1 MALLFDRFIL
11 DPDAFELRRDG
22 AVVPLEP
29 QVLEL
34 LLFLARHPGRLV
46 TRDELVEAVWHGR
59 IVSEATIASRIKAAR
74 RTIGDDGTAQR
85 LIATVHGRGFRF
97 LAEVRDDADDTPSPP
112 AAVPPI
118 AIEVPNDRPSLAVL
132 PFRYLALDPAHRFL
146 LAGLQDEVTAG
157 LGRVRSYL
165 VVNSGSAASAA
176 STTGDLRAIGAGLGV
191 RYLVTGSLRAGAGR
205 LRVTAHLV
213 EAASGIE
220 VWSGRFESAAGDTFE
235 LQDAITEAL
244 IGALSPALYAVE
256 ADRLKRQR
264 PASLAAYDR
273 VLKAIPDCWAV
284 ERAASRRAM
293 TELKAAILA
302 DSDYGLAHALLS
314 WCHGQQVVY
323 NWTSRPAEHRAEALA
338 LARRGHALD
347 PTDSMVLT
355 LLATAES
362 AAGEVAAARRHLDR
376 GLEIDPNCCWAWNR
390 SGYLH
395 CYTGDPEAG
404 IADLER
410 SLRLS
415 PLDPLRHLGFVGMGL
430 AHFVAADYHSALAWI
445 NRALDERPG
454 IIWVNRLVA
463 ACAAL
468 AGDMERAGRA
478 VAIVEGYAPGIRA
491 DDIVRA
497 IPHQVEATRE
507 RYRAALVQA
516 GFRP

>member
-1 MALLFDRFIL
+1 MALRFEDCTI
-11 DPDAFELRRDG
+11 DPDNFELRRAG
-22 AVVPLEP
+22 EAVPVEP

-34 LLFLARHPGRLV
+34 LLFLAANPGRLV
-46 TRDELVEAVWHGR
+46 TRDELVEAVWQGR
-59 IVSEATIASRIKAAR
+59 IVSDATIASRIKAAR
-74 RTIGDDGTAQR
+74 RAIGDDGTAQR

-97 LAEVRDDADDTPSPP
+97 LAEVGDDADRTPP
-112 AAVPPI
+112 APTAPPI

-132 PFRYLALDPAHRFL
+132 PFRYLADDPAHRFL

-176 STTGDLRAIGAGLGV
+176 GATDDLRAIGAGLGV
-191 RYLVTGSLRAGAGR
+191 RYLVTGSLRAGGGR

-213 EAASGIE
+213 EAATGIE
-220 VWSGRFESAAGDTFE
+220 VWSGRFESEAGDTFE
-235 LQDAITEAL
+235 LQDSITEAL

-264 PASLAAYDR
+264 PAVLAAYDH
-273 VLKAIPDCWAV
+273 VLRAIPDCWAV

-293 TELKAAILA
+293 AELELAIAA
-302 DSDYGLAHALLS
+302 DPDYGLAHALLS

-323 NWTSRPAEHRAEALA
+323 NWTSSPAEHRAAALT
-338 LARRGHALD
+338 LARRGYALD

-362 AAGEVAAARRHLDR
+362 AAGEVAAARCHLYR

-395 CYTGDPEAG
+395 CYTGDPESG
-404 IADLER
+404 IADFEHA
-410 SLRLS
+410 LRLS
-415 PLDPLRHLGFVGMGL
+415 PLDPLRHLSFVGMGL
-430 AHFVAADYHSALAWI
+430 ARFVAADYAAALMWIDRALA
-445 NRALDERPG
+445 DRPG
-454 IIWVNRLVA
+454 ILWVNRLVA

-468 AGDMERAGRA
+468 AGDRERAARA

-491 DDIVRA
+491 ADIVQA

-507 RYRAALVQA
+507 RYRRALVLA
-516 GFRP
+516 GFSP

>member
-1 MALLFDRFIL
+1 MALRFDCFTL

-74 RTIGDDGTAQR
+74 RAIGDDGTAQR

-97 LAEVRDDADDTPSPP
+97 LAEVRGDAERGLPP
-112 AAVPPI
+112 AAVAPPI

-132 PFRYLALDPAHRFL
+132 PFRYLADDPAHRFL

-176 STTGDLRAIGAGLGV
+176 GTTDDLRAIGAGLGV
-191 RYLVTGSLRAGAGR
+191 RYLVTGSLRAGAGQ
-205 LRVTAHLV
+205 LRVIAHLV

-220 VWSGRFESAAGDTFE
+220 VWSGRFESPAGDTFE

-264 PASLAAYDR
+264 PAVLAAYDR

-293 TELKAAILA
+293 AELKAAILA
-302 DSDYGLAHALLS
+302 DPDYGLAHALLS

-430 AHFVAADYHSALAWI
+430 AHFVAADYPSALQWI
-445 NRALDERPG
+445 DRALDDRPG
-454 IIWVNRLVA
+454 ILWVNRLVA

-468 AGDMERAGRA
+468 AGDKERAGRA

-507 RYRAALVQA
+507 RYRAALIQA

>member
-1 MALLFDRFIL
+1 MALRFDRCTI

-22 AVVPLEP
+22 EVVPVEP

-34 LLFLARHPGRLV
+34 LLFLATNPGRLV
-46 TRDELVEAVWHGR
+46 TRDELVEAVWRGR

-74 RTIGDDGTAQR
+74 RAIGDDGTAQR

-97 LAEVRDDADDTPSPP
+97 LAGVRDDADGTPASP
-112 AAVPPI
+112 AAPPI
-118 AIEVPNDRPSLAVL
+118 AIEVPTDRPSLAVL
-132 PFRYLALDPAHRFL
+132 PFRYLADDPAYRFL

-176 STTGDLRAIGAGLGV
+176 AVSDDLRAIGAGLGV

-220 VWSGRFESAAGDTFE
+220 VWSGRFESEAGDTFE

-244 IGALSPALYAVE
+244 IGALSPALYAAE

-264 PASLAAYDR
+264 PAVLAAYDR

-293 TELKAAILA
+293 AELEAAIAA
-302 DSDYGLAHALLS
+302 DPDYGLAHALLS

-323 NWTSRPAEHRAEALA
+323 NWTSRPADHRATALT
-338 LARRGHALD
+338 LARRGYALD

-362 AAGEVAAARRHLDR
+362 AAGEVLAARRHLDR
-376 GLEIDPNCCWAWNR
+376 GLEIDSNCCWAWNR

-395 CYTGDPEAG
+395 CYTGDPDAG
-404 IADLER
+404 IADFER

-415 PLDPLRHLGFVGMGL
+415 PLDPLRHLSFVGMGL
-430 AHFVAADYHSALAWI
+430 AGFVAADYPSALGWI
-445 NRALDERPG
+445 DRALADRPG
-454 IIWVNRLVA
+454 ILWVNRLVA

-468 AGDMERAGRA
+468 AGDMERAARA
-478 VAIVEGYAPGIRA
+478 VAIVQGYAPGIRA

-507 RYRAALVQA
+507 RYRRALVLA

>member
-1 MALLFDRFIL
+1 MALRFDCFTL

-74 RTIGDDGTAQR
+74 RAIGDDGTAQR

-97 LAEVRDDADDTPSPP
+97 LAEVRGDAERGLPP
-112 AAVPPI
+112 AAVAPPI

-132 PFRYLALDPAHRFL
+132 PFRYLADDPAHRFL

-176 STTGDLRAIGAGLGV
+176 GTTDDLRAIGAGLGV
-191 RYLVTGSLRAGAGR
+191 RYLVTGSLRAGAGQ
-205 LRVTAHLV
+205 LRVIAHLV

-220 VWSGRFESAAGDTFE
+220 VWSGRFESPAGDTFE

-264 PASLAAYDR
+264 PAVLAAYDR

-293 TELKAAILA
+293 AELKAAILA
-302 DSDYGLAHALLS
+302 DPDYGLAHALLS

-430 AHFVAADYHSALAWI
+430 AHFVAADYPSALQWI
-445 NRALDERPG
+445 DRALDDRPG
-454 IIWVNRLVA
+454 ILWVNRLVA

-468 AGDMERAGRA
+468 AGDKERAGRA

-497 IPHQVEATRE
+497 IPHQVAATRE
-507 RYRAALVQA
+507 RYRAALIQA